1 MNRYLT
7 CSLAISMTLTTL
19 AIPLRAANKP
29 RAEKT
34 EGAAVVWTR
43 RAYEIQCKLE
53 RTGRPRTAQRH
64 PTRHAARRMTLIGP
78 AFMWPREV

>member
-1 MNRYLT
+1 MNRCLT

-34 EGAAVVWTR
+34 GGAYTR
-43 RAYEIQCKLE
+43 CRASSMHSKTSQGTMASRQARC
-53 RTGRPRTAQRH
+53 
-64 PTRHAARRMTLIGP
+64 AANDAHRSSLY
-78 AFMWPREV
+78 AAS